1 MYDNKT
7 DETSPTNVQK
17 PTDCIAGCFANN
29 IELTVITSIKKL
41 KKIAVLWYLSKFK
54 FCLLLSNPS
63 IMNML

>member
-29 IELTVITSIKKL
+29 IELTVITNIKKL
-41 KKIAVLWYLSKFK
+41 KRLQSCGI
-54 FCLLLSNPS
+54 
-63 IMNML
+63 